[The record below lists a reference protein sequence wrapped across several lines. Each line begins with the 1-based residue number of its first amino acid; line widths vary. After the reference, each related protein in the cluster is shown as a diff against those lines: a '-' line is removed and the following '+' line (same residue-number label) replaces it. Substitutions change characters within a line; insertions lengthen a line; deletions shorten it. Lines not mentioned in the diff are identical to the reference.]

1 MEIFHH
7 GLQKF
12 HINDNCKVRNR
23 AARLIDVNLYTA
35 DVPRL
40 PPLMT
45 AEDHETDEPDD
56 EERNDER
63 DSSTEPK
70 RHRRVAEPRV
80 TDPYATEDSS
90 SMLVPVA
97 IAIGIFIPLV
107 FCLCKL

>member
-1 MEIFHH
+1 MVFGIFI
-7 GLQKF
+7 L
-12 HINDNCKVRNR
+12 NDKNMAYSTDSCV
-23 AARLIDVNLYTA
+23 A

-40 PPLMT
+40 SPLQV
-45 AEDHETDEPDD
+45 ADDQSEDADEVDEEEHET
-56 EERNDER
+56 
-63 DSSTEPK
+63 STEPK
-70 RHRRVAEPRV
+70 RHRRVVEPRV